1 MGVLENSHITLEN
14 GDKINIE
21 DLKVNDKVLS
31 CIIDGLNNKTI
42 NKEAIIWSEVNP
54 KIEKADSKVTNKWK
68 ESVDRFMIINNK
80 LKITLDNV
88 ILLKNFEGE
97 TTWGY
102 SKSLRKG
109 YFLFNDKFEYE
120 EIKTIKRV
128 KENVSSICLSVS
140 MCSYYFVNGYLVHNT
155 SLCDA
160 CDTCHYWPAILHH
173 YGPHL
178 GLSST
183 EDPVS
188 TTYGHGLNQNQLY
201 SGTDDQ
207 KIRNLNSYYS
217 TDGGSSWSLG
227 SASGYDTVPWN
238 YFSRYISLYNPYTQ
252 NNRPSEAIYYYVFK
266 WWDKTKDVPTS
277 TNGNLEPGWRSY
289 VGTDSTAG
297 SKVRSIMND
306 DSYNCP
312 HDFWYYSDFVGTG
325 TYNNRLHL
333 LRFYTQGATWYYGI
347 KSGSSITWS
356 SELNSIYSG
365 FTSDDDSLIF
375 NEVTHGGRGNSK
387 VYIYI
392 KIPVPPN
399 AAYSAQYDF
408 RWRFNK
414 NNNFISPDG
423 TFTFICYR
431 PGETI

>member
-54 KIEKADSKVTNKWK
+54 KIEKADSKVTDKWK

-160 CDTCHYWPAILHH
+160 CDTCHYWPAVLQH
-173 YGPHL
+173 YGPH
-178 GLSST
+178 SSNST
-183 EDPVS
+183 GDPVS
-188 TTYGHGLNQNQLY
+188 TTYGHGYKQNQLY
-201 SGTDDQ
+201 SGNSDQ
-207 KIRNLNSYYS
+207 KERRLNSFYS
-217 TDGGSSWSLG
+217 TDEGTSWSLG

-238 YFSRYISLYNPYTQ
+238 YFSKFILLYNPYTQ
-252 NNRPSEAIYYYVFK
+252 SNRPSEAIYYYLFK

-297 SKVRSIMND
+297 SKVRGFMND
-306 DSYNCP
+306 NSYNCP
-312 HDFWYYSDFVGTG
+312 HDLWYYSNFDGGGSTDKTLQLLYTG
-325 TYNNRLHL
+325 EPGVKW
-333 LRFYTQGATWYYGI
+333 FYGI
-347 KSGSSITWS
+347 KSDSSITWS
-356 SELNSIYSG
+356 SEQSAVTSGNSGYKL
-365 FTSDDDSLIF
+365 TV
-375 NEVTHGGRGNSK
+375 NENTHGGRGNSK
-387 VYIYI
+387 IYIYL
-392 KIPVPPN
+392 KIPVAPN
-399 AAYSAQYDF
+399 SDQNVKYDLMWQF
-408 RWRFNK
+408 
-414 NNNFISPDG
+414 NNNNTDPIGWFSFIS
-423 TFTFICYR
+423 YR